1 MSLYS
6 ELKSRRDIRE
16 QLAYLMPIA
25 RAFYPSCVADVIG
38 DAYVEIQ
45 RLNDNVQQLQESKT
59 GEELLAEVSELK

>member
-1 MSLYS
+1 
-6 ELKSRRDIRE
+6 
-16 QLAYLMPIA
+16 MPIA